1 MKLSANHTIQCRCG
15 QLKGTLAAGSDYTR
29 AVCYCRDCQ
38 AYAEALGDAAG
49 TLDAQ
54 GGTDIVAS
62 LQRQVRFT
70 DGIDKL
76 ACLSLTERGLLRWYA
91 SCCNT
96 PIGNTP
102 RDPKLSY
109 VGLVHTALGRDARS
123 LDSTVGPPRLS
134 TNVDKAR
141 GTVSSSSSGLRTLTE
156 TLRIIARLMRARFS
170 GAWRQ
175 TPFFDAELRPIASPR
190 VLRSSAG

>member
-1 MKLSANHTIQCRCG
+1 MKLTTNHPIQCRCG
-15 QLKGTLAAGSDYTR
+15 RLKGTLAAGADYSR

-38 AYAEALGDAAG
+38 AFAEALGDAG
-49 TLDAQ
+49 RTLDAQ
-54 GGTDIVAS
+54 GGTDVVAS
-62 LQRQVRFT
+62 LQRQVHFT
-70 DGIDKL
+70 AGIDKL

-123 LDSTVGPPRLS
+123 LDSIFGPPRLAI
-134 TNVDKAR
+134 NVESAR
-141 GTVSSSSSGLRTLTE
+141 GPVPSGGFRTLTE

-170 GAWRQ
+170 GAWRE
-175 TPFFDAELRPIASPR
+175 TPFFDAELRPVASPR
-190 VLRSSAG
+190 VLRSSPG